1 MSGAR
6 GEVLSAERPSL
17 RRSAAVTFVVLLG
30 VVSLL
35 ADLTYEGARSVSG
48 PYLAI
53 LGASATVVGIAA
65 GFGELVG
72 YTVRLLSGYLADRT
86 GRYWATTILGY
97 TVNLLA
103 VPLLAVAGHWAVAA
117 GLIVAE
123 RVGKAIRTPAR
134 DAMLSHAT
142 RQTGSGWGFGL
153 HEAMDQVGAVLGP
166 LSVAGVLALQGQYQL
181 AFALLLLPA
190 LAALGTLLVA
200 QRLYPRPHDFD
211 PTSLTLDPQGLPR
224 AFWLYLAAAA
234 LVAAGYAD
242 FALIAYHFEQQ
253 AVLPTP
259 TIPLLYALAM
269 AIDAVA
275 ALLFGWLFD
284 RFGLAVVGGAVVLSA
299 GFAPLV
305 FSGSAGLAIIG
316 MALWGAG
323 MGAQES
329 VLRAAVAELVPRA
342 RRGTGY
348 GLFNSGYGVCWFLG
362 SAVMGVL
369 YDRSVPL
376 LVVFSVVTQLS
387 ALPVLVGI
395 LRQRPH
401 ARS

>member
-1 MSGAR
+1 MREAR

-17 RRSAAVTFVVLLG
+17 SRSAAITFVVLLG
-30 VVSLL
+30 VMSLL

-65 GFGELVG
+65 GLGELVG

-103 VPLLAVAGHWAVAA
+103 VPLLALAGHWAVAA

-142 RQTGSGWGFGL
+142 RQTGRGWGFGL

-200 QRLYPRPHDFD
+200 RQLYPRPRDFD
-211 PTSLTLDPQGLPR
+211 PTSPTLDPQGLPR
-224 AFWLYLAAAA
+224 AFWLYLVAAA

-253 AVLPTP
+253 AVLPAP
-259 TIPLLYALAM
+259 AIPLLYALAM

-305 FSGSAGLAIIG
+305 FSGSAGLALIG

-329 VLRAAVAELVPRA
+329 VLRAAVAELVPSA

-369 YDRSVPL
+369 YDRSVTL
-376 LVVFSVVTQLS
+376 LAVFSVVAQLS
-387 ALPVLVGI
+387 ALPVLMGL

-401 ARS
+401 APS

>member
-1 MSGAR
+1 
-6 GEVLSAERPSL
+6 VLSAERPSL